1 MRILFFLA
9 TFYLTA
15 SYADAQSLPYSPTIK
30 VTRVLQTSTD
40 SLGHPLTYASTK
52 KPEVTM
58 LFVEIPPG
66 AQTGWHIHPVQGYA
80 YIISGRLAVES
91 RYGTHVF
98 QTGQGVIEPTGIL
111 HNGKNIG
118 KEPVKIIVV
127 FTRERNTPVVVK
139 TPARMFKV

>member
-1 MRILFFLA
+1 MRILFLLA
-9 TFYLTA
+9 TLYLTA
-15 SYADAQSLPYSPTIK
+15 SYADAQSLPYAPTIK

-40 SLGHPLTYASTK
+40 SLSHPLTYASTK

-91 RYGTHVF
+91 RYGTHIF
-98 QTGQGVIEPTGIL
+98 QAGQGVVEPTGIL

-118 KEPVKIIVV
+118 KEPVKLIVI
-127 FTRERNTPVVVK
+127 FTGKRNEPVVLK
-139 TPARMFKV
+139 RINQLPLK

>member
-9 TFYLTA
+9 TLYLTT
-15 SYADAQSLPYSPTIK
+15 SYAGAQSLPYAPAIK

-40 SLGHPLTYASTK
+40 SLGRPLTYASTK

-66 AQTGWHIHPVQGYA
+66 AQTGWHMHPVQGYA
-80 YIISGRLAVES
+80 YIISGHLAVES
-91 RYGTHVF
+91 RYGIHIF
-98 QTGQGVIEPTGIL
+98 QAGQGVVEPMGIL

-118 KEPVKIIVV
+118 KEPVKLIVI
-127 FTRERNTPVVVK
+127 FTGERNEPVAVK
-139 TPARMFKV
+139 AQHSPPKK